1 MGCSPWGH
9 KESSMTEQ
17 LTLNPLTL
25 TQDLIEDPLMR
36 GSQHFIQADW
46 KPRALGRQKNFL
58 SIYLK
63 YIQSCRTISVSPT
76 GHPSQEI
83 WR

>member
-9 KESSMTEQ
+9 KELGMTEQ

-36 GSQHFIQADW
+36 GSQHFIQPDW
-46 KPRALGRQKNFL
+46 KPRASGRQKLF
-58 SIYLK
+58 LK
-63 YIQSCRTISVSPT
+63 YLFKIYTVL
-76 GHPSQEI
+76 
-83 WR
+83 